1 MSSITADKSGT
12 DSDQLVI
19 VAQYGT
25 SGRAAWLDIDWRTH
39 IHKDRL
45 AGQTVNFVQY
55 GDPAAPAVVLI
66 HGLAGCWQNWLENIP
81 ALGEDFNVIA
91 IDLPGFGESAMP
103 AGGAISIPG
112 YARTVVGVLNTLG
125 VERASL
131 VGNSMGGQTAVQTAL
146 DHPTRVHR
154 TILVSPAGYSTCA
167 TPPALGYSAGL
178 GGTLLANAASWRRFL
193 ITRPRLRAVA
203 LGGVVAH
210 PELLSPEICF
220 ELMGADRKVG
230 FAAAAHAIL
239 DHDFRTHLGEVA
251 SPTLVVW
258 GRNDRLVTYRDA
270 ARIADRIPN
279 AEKLVLR
286 DTGHCAMVERPVW
299 FNKTAREFLIRT

>member
-1 MSSITADKSGT
+1 MSSITADQSSA
-12 DSDQLVI
+12 DSDQLVV

-25 SGRAAWLDIDWRTH
+25 PGRAAWLDINWRAH
-39 IHKDRL
+39 LRQDRL

-103 AGGAISIPG
+103 AGKAISIPG
-112 YARTVVGVLNTLG
+112 YARTVVGVLNSLG

-131 VGNSMGGQTAVQTAL
+131 IGNSMGGQTAIQTAL
-146 DHPTRVHR
+146 DHPTRVDR
-154 TILVSPAGYSTCA
+154 TILVSPAGYSTCV
-167 TPPALGYSAGL
+167 TPPALGHCSGL
-178 GGTLLANAASWRRFL
+178 GGALIANEAPWRRFL
-193 ITRPRLRAVA
+193 ISRPRLRAIA
-203 LGGVVAH
+203 LGSVVAH
-210 PELLSPEICF
+210 PELLGPEICF

-239 DHDFRTHLGEVA
+239 DHDFRSNLRDVA

-258 GRNDRLVTYRDA
+258 GRNDHLVTYRDA
-270 ARIADRIPN
+270 ERLASRIPN
-279 AEKLVLR
+279 AQKIVLR
-286 DTGHCAMVERPVW
+286 DTGHCTMVERPIW
-299 FNKTAREFLIRT
+299 FNKTARDFLLSA